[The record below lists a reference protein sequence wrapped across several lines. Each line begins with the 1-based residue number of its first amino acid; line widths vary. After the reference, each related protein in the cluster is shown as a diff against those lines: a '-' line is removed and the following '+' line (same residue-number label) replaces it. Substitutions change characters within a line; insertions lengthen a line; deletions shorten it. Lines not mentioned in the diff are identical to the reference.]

1 MILRTDIFV
10 LNTENMN
17 DFANSVVKSQ
27 LNACIPMILA
37 LPYLRL
43 TSNS

>member
-17 DFANSVVKSQ
+17 DFANSSVKSQ
-27 LNACIPMILA
+27 LNASHTNNCIPM
-37 LPYLRL
+37 
-43 TSNS
+43 